1 MTVQPG
7 PARPGGPTPTV
18 ELTPP
23 DISPYRAGNTGI
35 PYVTTFDSGQ
45 AGPHVLI
52 CALTH
57 GNEISGAIALDHLLR
72 HEVRPVAGRLS
83 VAFMNTN
90 AYSQF
95 DPTRPHASRYI
106 DEDFNRLWNPTI
118 LEAPEPSIER
128 RRAREL
134 RPLIDDVDLL
144 LDLHSMQSGHR
155 PILLSG
161 PADKGRAFA
170 RRVGGNITI
179 VSDMGHGRGTRM
191 RDYGCFNTPTAPHN
205 ALLAE
210 CGPHW
215 KTVTAETAIET
226 VYRFL
231 DVTGVVSPGALPV
244 EIPDA
249 PRQASWVEVT
259 GRFVP
264 ETGVAQFARVFENL
278 ENVPEA
284 GTIIAY
290 DGPRDIRTPY
300 DDCILVM
307 PARRLVAGQ
316 TAVRL
321 GRLRSFDDD
330 VC

>member
-7 PARPGGPTPTV
+7 PARPGSPTPIV

-35 PYVTTFDSGQ
+35 PFVTSFDSGID
-45 AGPHVLI
+45 GPHALV

-57 GNEISGAIALDHLLR
+57 GNEISGAIALDHVMR
-72 HEVRPVAGRLS
+72 HDVRPAAGRLS
-83 VAFMNTN
+83 IAFMNTN
-90 AYSQF
+90 AYHQF

-118 LEAPEPSIER
+118 LEAPQHSIER

-134 RPLIDDVDLL
+134 RPLVDDVDLL
-144 LDLHSMQSGHR
+144 LDLHSMQSGEK

-161 PADKGRAFA
+161 PAGKGRAFA
-170 RRVGGNITI
+170 RRIGGNATI
-179 VSDMGHGRGTRM
+179 VSDLGHGRGTRM
-191 RDYGCFNTPTAPHN
+191 RDYGRFNTPGDLHN
-205 ALLAE
+205 AVLAE

-215 KTVTAETAIET
+215 KHVTAEMAIET

-231 DVTGVVSPGALPV
+231 AVTGVVAPSALPV

-249 PRQASWVEVT
+249 PRAASWVEVT

-264 ETGVAQFARVFENL
+264 ETGVAQFSRVFENL
-278 ENVPEA
+278 ETVPEA
-284 GTIIAY
+284 GTVIAH
-290 DGPRDIRTPY
+290 DGPREIRTPY
-300 DDCILVM
+300 DNCILVM
-307 PARRLVAGQ
+307 PARRLVTGQ

>member
-7 PARPGGPTPTV
+7 PTRPGGATPIV

-23 DISPYRAGNTGI
+23 DISPYRTGNTGI
-35 PYVTTFDSGQ
+35 PFVTTHDSGQ
-45 AGPHVLI
+45 AGPHALI

-57 GNEISGAIALDHLLR
+57 GNEISGAIALDHLMR
-72 HEVRPVAGRLS
+72 HDVRPVAGRLT

-90 AYSQF
+90 AYAQF

-118 LEAPEPSIER
+118 LEAPQSSIER

-134 RPLIDDVDLL
+134 RPLIDDADLL
-144 LDLHSMQSGHR
+144 LDLHSMQSGRR

-161 PADKGRAFA
+161 PTEKGRAFA
-170 RRVGGNITI
+170 RRLGGDVTI

-191 RDYGCFNTPTAPHN
+191 RDYGSFNTPGLPHN
-205 ALLAE
+205 AVLAE

-215 KTVTAETAIET
+215 KTATAETAVQT

-231 DVTGVVSPGALPV
+231 DTIGMVPPGDLPV
-244 EIPDA
+244 VLSDA
-249 PRQASWVEVT
+249 PRPESWVEVT

-264 ETGVAQFARVFENL
+264 QTGAAQFARVFENL
-278 ENVPEA
+278 EIIPEA
-284 GTIIAY
+284 GTVIAY

-307 PARRLVAGQ
+307 PARRLAAGQ

-321 GRLRSFDDD
+321 GRLRSFDGDAG
-330 VC
+330 